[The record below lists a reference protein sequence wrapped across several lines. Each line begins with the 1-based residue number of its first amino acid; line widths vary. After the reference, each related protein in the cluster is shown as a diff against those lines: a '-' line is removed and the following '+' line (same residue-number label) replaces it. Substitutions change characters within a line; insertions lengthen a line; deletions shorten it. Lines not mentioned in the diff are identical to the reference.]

1 MSIAEKFK
9 FYHETL
15 NLSSAEALRL
25 ATEGSIREH
34 DLEMKRLEHD
44 LETKRLA
51 TEGSIREHDLEM
63 KRLDLE
69 MKRLAKEEW
78 DKENLSEEE
87 RRSIREHDLEMKR
100 LDQGRV
106 CVPTIVVS
114 FVKIAML

>member
-1 MSIAEKFK
+1 MSIAEKYK

-15 NLSSAEALRL
+15 KLSSEEALRL

-63 KRLDLE
+63 KRLD
-69 MKRLAKEEW
+69 
-78 DKENLSEEE
+78 
-87 RRSIREHDLEMKR
+87 
-100 LDQGRV
+100 QGRV
-106 CVPTIVVS
+106 YVPTIVVS

>member
-9 FYHETL
+9 FYHETVK
-15 NLSSAEALRL
+15 LSSAEALRL

-34 DLEMKRLEHD
+34 DLEMKRL
-44 LETKRLA
+44 
-51 TEGSIREHDLEM
+51 
-63 KRLDLE
+63 
-69 MKRLAKEEW
+69 
-78 DKENLSEEE
+78 
-87 RRSIREHDLEMKR
+87 DLEMKR